1 MRGKYHMMDWEQQ
14 RWKYIITKAI
24 EKMEKTPDYTE
35 DLTQQ
40 DICPANIRQ
49 TLESIGWEEIGF
61 DTNGWQNDT
70 WYFFSHP
77 DYDFEIVLYYEGI
90 TFDHKLYRRYED

>member
-61 DTNGWQNDT
+61 DDK
-70 WYFFSHP
+70 
-77 DYDFEIVLYYEGI
+77 EIRLLGI
-90 TFDHKLYRRYED
+90 TLTSLEPLHYRSIELPLWEIK